1 MWVGLVSALFAALC
15 YGVAST
21 IQAVVAQSTKD
32 DKHGVDPRLLVRL
45 LGQWRYLASV
55 ALDIVG
61 LVAQIAALRT
71 LPLFLVQAALSA
83 SIAVTAVLAVK
94 WFGVQLARI
103 EWTAV
108 IVVCAGLAL
117 LGLSAHSQGGGH
129 GSRAFH
135 FWLLIAAVALVGIGV
150 LVGRLPDAQRTP
162 LLGLVSGLEFGAL
175 GLALRVIPTFA
186 PMHLLRD
193 PVTYTVAVAGVAAGL
208 FYASALQRGGV
219 VTATAMMLIGE
230 TIPPAVLGVIL
241 LGDHARRGWTP
252 VAVAGFA
259 IAIGGALALAR
270 FGEIE
275 KTEPEPEAESVG
287 ATGD

>member
-1 MWVGLVSALFAALC
+1 MWVGLISALFAAVC

-21 IQAVVAQSTKD
+21 VQAVVAQSTED

-45 LGQWRYLASV
+45 LRQWKYLASL
-55 ALDIVG
+55 ALDLIG

-94 WFGVQLARI
+94 WFGVRLAAM
-103 EWTAV
+103 EWSAV
-108 IVVCAGLAL
+108 VIVCAGLAL
-117 LGLSAHSQGGGH
+117 LGLSAQSEGAGQ

-135 FWLLIAAVALVGIGV
+135 WWLLGAAIVLAGVGALVGK
-150 LVGRLPDAQRTP
+150 LPDTQRTP

-175 GLALRVIPTFA
+175 GLALRVIPSFDILK
-186 PMHLLRD
+186 LLTD
-193 PVTYTVAVAGVAAGL
+193 PAAYTVAVAGIVAGL

-230 TIPPAVLGVIL
+230 TIPAAVLGVWL
-241 LGDHARRGWTP
+241 LGDHARPGWTP
-252 VAVAGFA
+252 IAVCGFVVAV
-259 IAIGGALALAR
+259 GGACLLAR
-270 FGEIE
+270 FGEIQ
-275 KTEPEPEAESVG
+275 KQEPAAP
-287 ATGD
+287 

>member
-15 YGVAST
+15 YGIAST
-21 IQAVVAQSTKD
+21 VQAVVAQSTED

-45 LGQWRYLASV
+45 LRQWKYLASL

-83 SIAVTAVLAVK
+83 SIAVTALLAVK
-94 WFGVQLARI
+94 WFGVRLSAI
-103 EWTAV
+103 EWSAV
-108 IVVCAGLAL
+108 AVVCAGLAL
-117 LGLSAHSQGGGH
+117 LGLSAQSEGAGQ

-135 FWLLIAAVALVGIGV
+135 WWLLVAAILLAGVGA

-175 GLALRVIPTFA
+175 GLSLRVIPNFDI
-186 PMHLLRD
+186 PKLLTD
-193 PVTYTVAVAGVAAGL
+193 PATYTVAVAGIVAGL

-230 TIPPAVLGVIL
+230 TIPPAVLGVWL
-241 LGDHARRGWTP
+241 LGDSARPGWTP
-252 VAVAGFA
+252 IAVAGFV
-259 IAIGGALALAR
+259 IAVGGACLLAR
-270 FGEIE
+270 FGEIQKPRE
-275 KTEPEPEAESVG
+275 RQPEPVG
-287 ATGD
+287 ATE

>member
-1 MWVGLVSALFAALC
+1 MWVGLISALFAAVC

-21 IQAVVAQSTKD
+21 VQAVVAQSTED

-45 LGQWRYLASV
+45 LRQWKYLASL
-55 ALDIVG
+55 ALDLVG

-94 WFGVQLARI
+94 WFGVRLAAM
-103 EWTAV
+103 EWSAV
-108 IVVCAGLAL
+108 VIVCAGLAL
-117 LGLSAHSQGGGH
+117 LGLSAQSQGAGE

-135 FWLLIAAVALVGIGV
+135 WWLLGAAIVLAGVGG

-175 GLALRVIPTFA
+175 GLALRVIPNFDIVS
-186 PMHLLRD
+186 LLTD
-193 PVTYTVAVAGVAAGL
+193 PATYTVAVAGIVAGL

-230 TIPPAVLGVIL
+230 TIPAAVLGVWL
-241 LGDHARRGWTP
+241 LGDHARPGWTP
-252 VAVAGFA
+252 VAVGGFV
-259 IAIGGALALAR
+259 IAVGGACLLAR
-270 FGEIE
+270 FGEIQ
-275 KTEPEPEAESVG
+275 KQEPQQAEPVG
-287 ATGD
+287 AGE

>member
-1 MWVGLVSALFAALC
+1 MWFGLVSALFAAVC

-21 IQAVVAQSTKD
+21 VQAVVAQSTQD
-32 DKHGVDPRLLVRL
+32 DKHGIDPRLLVRL
-45 LGQWRYLASV
+45 LRQWRYLASL

-94 WFGVQLARI
+94 WFGVRLAGI
-103 EWTAV
+103 EWGAV
-108 IVVCAGLAL
+108 VVVCAGLAL
-117 LGLSAHSQGGGH
+117 LGLSAESEGAGQ
-129 GSRAFH
+129 GSRTFH
-135 FWLLIAAVALVGIGV
+135 FWLLAASIILAGVGA
-150 LVGRLPDAQRTP
+150 LVGRLPDARRTP

-175 GLALRVIPTFA
+175 GLALRVIPSLS
-186 PMHLLRD
+186 PLSLLRD
-193 PVTYTVAVAGVAAGL
+193 PATYTVVVAGIVAGL

-219 VTATAMMLIGE
+219 VSATAMMLIGE
-230 TIPPAVLGVIL
+230 TIPPAVLGVVL
-241 LGDHARRGWTP
+241 LGDHARPGWTP
-252 VAVAGFA
+252 VAIAGFV
-259 IAIGGALALAR
+259 IAVGGAVGLAR

-275 KTEPEPEAESVG
+275 KQEPEPETERVG